1 LEIIE
6 RGFFFVRPI
15 CPGQAGATPFDATG
29 EADRR
34 SYLMIKIS

>member
-6 RGFFFVRPI
+6 RGSSLSGPI